1 MIYEG
6 ITNGTYA
13 PTTDSTLDD
22 LNKFQYFLRR
32 NFNNKFTHCKD
43 MRLQFAR
50 WNNSRKFKIPTYNFT
65 SGYIHV
71 QCSKGYSQKFET
83 IMPN

>member
-43 MRLQFAR
+43 MRLQLTVE
-50 WNNSRKFKIPTYNFT
+50 NLKSPPIISQVGTYTYNAARV
-65 SGYIHV
+65 IAKNLKPLC
-71 QCSKGYSQKFET
+71 QINIK
-83 IMPN
+83 